1 MKKMLVS
8 SCFAAAALAAS
19 AAATIEKVIVRQQW
33 PWSTDVKVEYVLS
46 GVSAE
51 HPVNLAVKAYEGTA
65 ELAVPADAISGSRF
79 GIDKSGIGVLTI
91 DPVAAFGKA
100 RIAVPDF
107 KIKLETVD
115 VSPDTMNEAVYKIFC
130 LTDGTFENVTRKDL
144 LNGKWGS
151 VETDFAKIGG
161 GFNTTLKDVLI
172 WTAVTNDVK
181 YKTTHLV
188 MRKIPA
194 AGKEWTIG
202 SPTSETTWFTG
213 IIANGYEQPQRNVQL
228 SEDYY
233 IGVFELTQ
241 AQYGQISHAK
251 TPNHVGDLFPMENA
265 HYSSLRGNL
274 TTAQEEGEYINWP
287 KNTKK
292 HIVWSSSFLG
302 QLRSKMGGVEFDL
315 PMEAQWEYACRAG
328 TTTALNSGKGL
339 NVTNPWRAMTPEF
352 DELGWC
358 ATNALSVTQVVGQ
371 KKPNAFGLYDMHGN
385 VAEYCLDWHVAYPES
400 PDPLVDPKGPEAD
413 SGNRVGRGGDCS
425 LPAAQC
431 RSAWRESKSYWQD
444 NIYTGLRLVCP
455 VGKTW
460 E

>member
-1 MKKMLVS
+1 MKKFNAFLVS
-8 SCFAAAALAAS
+8 VLSAVALNAAV
-19 AAATIEKVIVRQQW
+19 IEQVIVRQQW
-33 PWSTDVKVEYVLS
+33 PWSTDIKVEYKLKDVTAPVDLTVEAYNGS
-46 GVSAE
+46 EKLPLPGEAVTGDRYGIAEDGV
-51 HPVNLAVKAYEGTA
+51 GT
-65 ELAVPADAISGSRF
+65 LV
-79 GIDKSGIGVLTI
+79 I
-91 DPVAAFGKA
+91 DPVAAFGTAK
-100 RIAVPDF
+100 IALANF
-107 KIKLETVD
+107 KVKLTVTD
-115 VSPDTMNEAVYKIFC
+115 SPESMNEAVYKIFC
-130 LTDGTFENVTRKDL
+130 LTDGTCEDVTRKDL

-151 VETDFAKIGG
+151 VETDFAKIGD
-161 GFNTTLKDVLI
+161 GFNTTLKNVLI

-194 AGKEWTIG
+194 AGKEWKIG
-202 SPTSETTWFTG
+202 SPTSETTWYTG

-241 AQYGQISHAK
+241 AQYKQISSVK
-251 TPNHVGDLFPMENA
+251 TANHVGDLFPMENA

-302 QLRSKMGGVEFDL
+302 LLRSKMRGVEFDL

-358 ATNALSVTQVVGQ
+358 ATNALSVTQTVGQ

-413 SGNRVGRGGDCS
+413 SGNRVGRGGDCT

-444 NIYTGLRLVCP
+444 IAYTGLRLVCP
-455 VGKTW
+455 VGETW

>member
-1 MKKMLVS
+1 MKKLNAFLVS
-8 SCFAAAALAAS
+8 VLATVALNAAV
-19 AAATIEKVIVRQQW
+19 IEQVIVRQQW
-33 PWSTDVKVEYVLS
+33 PWSTDIKVEYKLKDVTAPVDLTVEAYNGS
-46 GVSAE
+46 EKLPLPGEAVTGDRYGIAEDGV
-51 HPVNLAVKAYEGTA
+51 GT
-65 ELAVPADAISGSRF
+65 LV
-79 GIDKSGIGVLTI
+79 I
-91 DPVAAFGKA
+91 DPVAAFGTAK
-100 RIAVPDF
+100 IALANF
-107 KIKLETVD
+107 KVKLTVTD
-115 VSPDTMNEAVYKIFC
+115 SPESMNEAVYKIFC
-130 LTDGTFENVTRKDL
+130 LTDGTCEDVTRKDL

-151 VETDFAKIGG
+151 VETDFAKIGD
-161 GFNTTLKDVLI
+161 GFNTTLKNVLI

-194 AGKEWTIG
+194 AGKEWKIG
-202 SPTSETTWFTG
+202 SPTSETTWYTG

-241 AQYGQISHAK
+241 AQYKQISSVK
-251 TPNHVGDLFPMENA
+251 TANHVGDLFPMENA

-274 TTAQEEGEYINWP
+274 TTAQEEREYIHWP

-292 HIVWSSSFLG
+292 LIVWSSSFLG
-302 QLRSKMGGVEFDL
+302 LLRSKMRGVEFDL

-358 ATNALSVTQVVGQ
+358 ATNALSVTQTVGQ

-413 SGNRVGRGGDCS
+413 SGNRVGRGGDCT

-444 NIYTGLRLVCP
+444 IAYTGLRLVCP
-455 VGKTW
+455 VGETW